1 MEQVLELGVTVG
13 FLVNGLQLKNI
24 KIAAVVISLFLN
36 GFAQLKKWNDKK
48 ANK

>member
-1 MEQVLELGVTVG
+1 VLEDKE
-13 FLVNGLQLKNI
+13 NKRKRNI
-24 KIAAVVISLFLN
+24 KIAAVVIFLFLN